1 MSTASTNA
9 LIPKREVGGIIA
21 AMRPIPLD
29 KAVPPKRMATNLSF
43 ITMGERE
50 ASARTVGQRQSTCLF
65 PTKIVVVQ
73 QNRQS

>member
-1 MSTASTNA
+1 MSTAATTA
-9 LIPKREVGGIIA
+9 LQKLAVGGTTA
-21 AMRPIPLD
+21 ALRPIPLD
-29 KAVPPKRMATNLSF
+29 SAVPPRRMVTTMWF

>member
-9 LIPKREVGGIIA
+9 LIQKREAGGTTA

-29 KAVPPKRMATNLSF
+29 KAVPPKRMDTNLSF